1 MFAVHFFENK
11 NLLLSQLLQRVP
23 SVGEELKIKGKK
35 GTISSVTNVEE
46 NKFHVQVVLEK
57 VTKGKNAV
65 ADLSKKK
72 KR

>member
-1 MFAVHFFENK
+1 MFAVHFYENK

-23 SVGEELKIKGKK
+23 SEGEELKIKGRK
-35 GTISSVTNVEE
+35 GTISSVTNVED

-57 VTKGKNAV
+57 VSKGKTALV
-65 ADLSKKK
+65 DQSKKR